1 MAQTTYY
8 NFSGECIN
16 SNYIGFS
23 SSYPYI
29 ILTPSSIGSSFYFPS
44 VSGCILGCNN
54 IPSELS
60 GCFKV
65 ISTGITPTYPVF
77 SQLQST
83 GFFPSVGTC
92 LENNPCENQQEVVYF
107 KYCCPQQK
115 NPQDDYYGILTD
127 SGIFQLGSTYL
138 ITISTIS
145 DCATVVNST
154 EVPNGIVVYQDISY
168 DYQLYSSCQSCTGDT
183 GGCGPLQPTPTPTIY
198 YSSDTRCG
206 DGILKRNSCEPIV
219 IFPMGVQCV
228 GTNPTLT
235 TIPDGSLSLII
246 TGGTPPY
253 TVTWSTGGNGL
264 FLTNLGVGSYSSVVV
279 DYYGDFTAYTTCTLT
294 APGPPPTETIVTNTP
309 TVTQTVTPTSDP
321 NYPSFC
327 LTLTNQRPSQTIN
340 MYFTYTGELLNS
352 MPQYSSNNNYNIYW
366 SIDQYPNSWVL
377 DGTLTQGN
385 VINYSTNITPLT
397 GWEFLDPQNQGSV
410 TGILGECAAY
420 GNLCFTYRQ
429 IKGPGDPLYEGVID
443 LFYVGQVNGYPSW
456 QSSDGTYILAWQ
468 TTNGGRWVIDFT
480 TNPKYVNPTNT
491 NPAVPPLTGWQ
502 QPGAQP
508 PSFAIIYEGNCTPTT
523 TVGTADLS
531 GGSNTTSGGGGV
543 VGGGVAGNTSGLVSG
558 NNLGG
563 ALTTSNPTSGD
574 IPFNDNVGRDG
585 TTTTNAYQC
594 ECIAVRT
601 ISTFP
606 GTAFYTDC
614 DGNPAQIAVPGGS
627 GVNARACI
635 CRRVG
640 TTVSGGVIEEPCQTA
655 QSAGGQTTI
664 TNYCLDILGDSC
676 NQNVTGGG
684 TRSAVT
690 TAEDTG
696 IVNNG
701 NITFRASGGYPP
713 YQYSIDGGL
722 TYKSSP
728 LFSKLGAGT
737 YQTVIKDS
745 SGNTFSNNIT
755 LLGPPRPTIYQVSLQ
770 TSSLIPRSASNVTT
784 RQFTS
789 TIKVTPDLPDGVVL
803 TFDLIHTGTFRRSPS
818 FTAATLVTNTLLK
831 KNLFTYSASTVLS
844 GTGNTLNTSSGC
856 QQKVIYVDN
865 LTETWEDV
873 KYSKTDTL
881 SLITSTSVTRNSI
894 DKCYVGESIDNF
906 ILTNLTI
913 SGCSNCG
920 VSNITV

>member
-1 MAQTTYY
+1 MAANFY
-8 NFSGECIN
+8 NFEFCC
-16 SNYIGFS
+16 SNLGTTISANDIGQ
-23 SSYPYI
+23 
-29 ILTPSSIGSSFYFPS
+29 PSFASNQVYFLES
-44 VSGCILGCNN
+44 LI
-54 IPSELS
+54 LS
-60 GCFKV
+60 GCV
-65 ISTGITPTYPVF
+65 RAISVSSSPAGEII
-77 SQLQST
+77 L
-83 GFFPSVGTC
+83 
-92 LENNPCENQQEVVYF
+92 
-107 KYCCPQQK
+107 
-115 NPQDDYYGILTD
+115 DDANYTLT
-127 SGIFQLGSTYL
+127 SY
-138 ITISTIS
+138 
-145 DCATVVNST
+145 NSC
-154 EVPNGIVVYQDISY
+154 S
-168 DYQLYSSCQSCTGDT
+168 LCTGST
-183 GGCGPLQPTPTPTIY
+183 GGCFPPVPTPTPTIY

-206 DGILKRNSCEPIV
+206 NGILKRNECDPIV

-228 GTNPTLT
+228 GANPTLT

-264 FLTNLGVGSYSSVVV
+264 LLTNLGVGSYSSIVV

-294 APGPPPTETIVTNTP
+294 APTPVPTETRLTNTP
-309 TVTQTVTPTSDP
+309 TVTQTVTPTPDP
-321 NYPSFC
+321 SYPSFC
-327 LTLTNQRPSQTIN
+327 LTLTNIRPPQTIN

-352 MPQYSSNNNYNIYW
+352 MPQYLSNNNYNIYW
-366 SIDQYPNSWVL
+366 STDQVPNSWVL

-385 VINYSTNITPLT
+385 VINYTTDITPLS
-397 GWEFLDPQNQGSV
+397 GWVFLDPQNQGSV
-410 TGILGECAAY
+410 IGILGECASY

-443 LFYVGQVNGYPSW
+443 LFYTGQINGYPSW
-456 QSSDGTYILAWQ
+456 QSSDGTYILTWQ

-480 TNPKYVNPTNT
+480 TNPKYTNPTNS
-491 NPAVPPLTGWQ
+491 NPSIPPLTGWQ
-502 QPGAQP
+502 QPGTTP
-508 PSFAIIYEGNCTPTT
+508 PSFATIYEGNCTPST
-523 TVGTADLS
+523 TVGTASLN
-531 GGSNTTSGGGGV
+531 GSNNNTSGGGSV
-543 VGGGVAGNTSGLVSG
+543 IGGGLGGNTSGLVSG

-563 ALTTSNPTSGD
+563 ALTTNNPSTGD
-574 IPFNDNVGRDG
+574 IPFNDTEGRDG
-585 TTTTNAYQC
+585 TTTLGGYQC

-601 ISTFP
+601 ISTYP
-606 GTAFYTDC
+606 GIAFYTDC
-614 DGNPAQIAVPGGS
+614 DGNPAQISVPGGI

-640 TTVSGGVIEEPCQTA
+640 TTVTGGVIEEPCQTA
-655 QSAGGQTTI
+655 QSAGGQTSI

-696 IVNNG
+696 IINDG

-728 LFSKLGAGT
+728 LFSKLGPGSYNT
-737 YQTVIKDS
+737 IIKDS
-745 SGNTFSNNIT
+745 SGNTYSNQVT
-755 LLGPPRPTIYQVSLQ
+755 LFGPVGPTIYQVSLE
-770 TSSLIPRSASNVTT
+770 TSNVIPRSASNVTT

-803 TFDLIHTGTFRRSPS
+803 TFDLIHTDTFRRSPS
-818 FTAATLVTNTLLK
+818 LTAATLVTSSLLK
-831 KNLFTYSASTVLS
+831 KNSFNYTASTVVS
-844 GTGNTLNTSSGC
+844 DTGTTLNTNSGC
-856 QQKVIYVDN
+856 QQKVIYVNN
-865 LTETWEDV
+865 LTETWTSV

-894 DKCYVGESIDNF
+894 DKCYIGESIDDF
-906 ILTNLTI
+906 TLTNLTI